1 MKNIVIT
8 FILFSIVSL
17 VYCQQQIV
25 PRNFSEKDQITISRE
40 TGFAEAIKAIE
51 VISQQSENRKI
62 VNMSTFIG
70 EIRIPIKQLYWKDA
84 LSLIVGFNNLVIDE
98 RPGAFI
104 IKDIEVKEVK
114 KPEDKEV
121 VITAFTRQVRISSIF
136 FKADKTLSNQIGINW
151 TTLIGGKVNAD
162 IKFSG
167 ASEIE
172 SDLFQAS
179 ISKNFDTGNITIDVD
194 ALLRIIEGYQRGAI
208 IARPSIIVLSGKT
221 GFVQVGQDFSVKT
234 IDEAGNVIDKF
245 FETGHILEV
254 TPKILV
260 EGDREVIHL
269 KVKVEKSSAIPGQIS
284 TIINKSKSSTDIILY
299 DGEETVIGGLYDT
312 DTKIERSGIPI
323 LKDLPW
329 WFFGLRYLF
338 GYSSHEVST
347 NEMIIILKVE
357 LIDSIEKRRED
368 AIPIMDILDREELL
382 NKRSQ
387 IIFKNKE

>member
-1 MKNIVIT
+1 MKKIIIT
-8 FILFSIVSL
+8 FILFSVVSL
-17 VYCQQQIV
+17 FYCQQQIV
-25 PRNFSEKDQITISRE
+25 PRNISEKDKITISRE
-40 TGFAEAIKAIE
+40 TSFVAAIKAIE

-62 VNMSTFIG
+62 VNMSAFVG
-70 EIRIPIKQLYWKDA
+70 EIRVPIKQLYWKDA
-84 LSLIVGFNNLVIDE
+84 LDLIVGYNNLVMEE

-104 IKDIEVKEVK
+104 IKDIKLEEKIKE
-114 KPEDKEV
+114 EAGEV
-121 VITAFTRQVRISSIF
+121 VITASTRQVRISSIF
-136 FKADKTLSNQIGINW
+136 FKADRTLSDQVGIDW
-151 TTLIGGKVNAD
+151 TTLLGGNVNAE
-162 IKFSG
+162 IKFKG
-167 ASEIE
+167 ASAIGSE
-172 SDLFQAS
+172 LFEAS
-179 ISKNFDTGNITIDVD
+179 ASKDFETGDITIGVDV
-194 ALLRIIEGYQRGAI
+194 LFKIIEGYQKGTI
-208 IARPSIIVLSGKT
+208 IARPTIIVLSGKT

-234 IDEAGNVIDKF
+234 IDESGNIIDKF

-260 EGDREVIHL
+260 EGDREAIHL
-269 KVKVEKSSAIPGQIS
+269 TVRVEKSSAIPGEIS
-284 TIINKSKSSTDIILY
+284 TIINKSQSNTDILLY

-338 GYSSHEVST
+338 GYNSHEIST

-368 AIPIMDILDREELL
+368 AIPVMDILDREELL

-387 IIFKNKE
+387 IIFKHKE